1 MRRIV
6 PLLSAVA
13 FAGVLTAP
21 MLMSSSTAS
30 ASAPTGAPYCL
41 PHVLP
46 APLDILEYQRDS
58 YSGSFGLGQ
67 C

>member
-6 PLLSAVA
+6 PLLSAAA
-13 FAGVLTAP
+13 FAGVIAAP
-21 MLMSSSTAS
+21 MLMSTSSVS
-30 ASAPTGAPYCL
+30 AAPADAPYCL

-58 YSGSFGLGQ
+58 YSGSLGLGQ